1 MPVRFD
7 VGNCINLLIMANF
20 GWFGDSEHRVFD
32 YKPIYYN
39 KEKDELKQKFGKVD
53 GSMEKENGEYVPGT
67 YLRGS
72 FRDGPKKRSSNKAQ
86 KIITLIGLLLF
97 AIVMI
102 YITKFYS
109 LL

>member
-1 MPVRFD
+1 
-7 VGNCINLLIMANF
+7 MANF

-53 GSMEKENGEYVPGT
+53 GSMEKGIGEYVPGT

-86 KIITLIGLLLF
+86 KIIKLIGLLLF

>member
-1 MPVRFD
+1 
-7 VGNCINLLIMANF
+7 MANF

>member
-1 MPVRFD
+1 
-7 VGNCINLLIMANF
+7 MANF
-20 GWFGDSEHRVFD
+20 GWFGDSEHKVFD
-32 YKPIYYN
+32 YKPRYFD
-39 KEKDELKQKFGKVD
+39 KEKDDLKQKFGKVD
-53 GSMEKENGEYVPGT
+53 GTQEPAPDKYVPGS

-72 FRDGPKKRSSNKAQ
+72 FREGPKKRSSNRAQ
-86 KIITLIGLLLF
+86 KIITLVGLVLF